1 MLSLSGRDEGGNDL
15 PAELWNRMMLKMER
29 DQSENLQAK
38 RVEGGSFLRTK
49 PLSGLVSRWAH
60 FGPLKTGRAVTAS
73 MLSLAMALGVTACSN
88 DYTVSYLYM
97 TTAQALPHGLINAY
111 QIDYQ
116 SGSLLP
122 LADSPIDTGG
132 RNTVGLVVA
141 PNSLFLYT
149 VNNFD
154 SDVVEF
160 AIGTDGKLY
169 PQNTYNISGSLPTAA
184 AIDAAGKFLYVTFTY
199 QNTAS
204 GAELYTPANP
214 GPGGIS
220 IFPINSDN
228 TLGNPTTVN
237 VGRNPVG
244 ITTSAV
250 GNFVYV
256 IEQDSASTNN
266 LLGFSENATTG
277 ALTPLAGVTINPGN
291 VPSNGFATGAS
302 PSGILEDKTASH
314 LYVTD
319 QALNQVASYSM
330 GANGIPT
337 PIAGGVALT
346 DARPMS
352 MAFDLSG
359 KYLYVVAYTANAI
372 DGYTLG
378 ASGQPVRSS
387 VAASVQSGTGPTC
400 VTISGA
406 PSNANPSHAVYLY
419 TSNALSNNV
428 TAEQLNPQDGSLD
441 QVLGGPFS
449 GSALPTCAVTV
460 PAFPIRNY

>member
-1 MLSLSGRDEGGNDL
+1 
-15 PAELWNRMMLKMER
+15 
-29 DQSENLQAK
+29 
-38 RVEGGSFLRTK
+38 
-49 PLSGLVSRWAH
+49 
-60 FGPLKTGRAVTAS
+60 
-73 MLSLAMALGVTACSN
+73 
-88 DYTVSYLYM
+88 M
-97 TTAQALPHGLINAY
+97 TTSKTLPHGLINGY

-132 RNTVGLVVA
+132 RDTVGLVVA
-141 PNSLFLYT
+141 PNNLFLYT

-204 GAELYTPANP
+204 GQELYTPANP

-220 IFPINSDN
+220 IFPINADN
-228 TLGNPTTVN
+228 TLGTPTTVN

-244 ITTSAV
+244 IATSAA
-250 GNFVYV
+250 GNSVYV
-256 IEQDSASTNN
+256 IEQDAASTNN
-266 LLGFSENATTG
+266 LLGFAENATTG

-291 VPSNGFATGAS
+291 VVSTGFA
-302 PSGILEDKTASH
+302 
-314 LYVTD
+314 
-319 QALNQVASYSM
+319 
-330 GANGIPT
+330 
-337 PIAGGVALT
+337 IAGGVAPT
-346 DARPMS
+346 EAGPMG

-359 KYLYVVAYTANAI
+359 KYLYVVAYTANTI

-387 VAASVQSGTGPTC
+387 VAGSVQTGTGPTC

-406 PSNANPSHAVYLY
+406 PSNADPSHAVYLY
-419 TSNALSNNV
+419 TSNALGGNI
-428 TAEQLNPQDGSLD
+428 TGEQLNPQDGSLD
-441 QVLGGPFS
+441 QILGGPFG

-460 PAFPIRNY
+460 PAFPLRNY

>member
-1 MLSLSGRDEGGNDL
+1 
-15 PAELWNRMMLKMER
+15 MMLRPM
-29 DQSENLQAK
+29 
-38 RVEGGSFLRTK
+38 
-49 PLSGLVSRWAH
+49 
-60 FGPLKTGRAVTAS
+60 GRAVTAS

-97 TTAQALPHGLINAY
+97 TTSKTLPHGLINGY

-122 LADSPIDTGG
+122 LADSPIDAGG

-141 PNSLFLYT
+141 PNNLFLYT

-154 SDVVEF
+154 SDVTEF

-169 PQNTYNISGSLPTAA
+169 PENTYNISGSLPTAA

-199 QNTAS
+199 QNTPIS
-204 GAELYTPANP
+204 YTPANP
-214 GPGGIS
+214 GPGGVS
-220 IFPINSDN
+220 IFPINPDN
-228 TLGNPTTVN
+228 TLGTPATVN

-244 ITTSAV
+244 ITTSPV
-250 GNFVYV
+250 GSFVYV
-256 IEQDSASTNN
+256 IEQDPASTNN
-266 LLGFSENATTG
+266 LLGFAENAATG
-277 ALTPLAGVTINPGN
+277 ALTPLAGVTINAGN
-291 VPSNGFATGAS
+291 VPSTGFASGTA

-314 LYVTD
+314 LYITD
-319 QALNQVASYSM
+319 QTADQVTSYSV

-337 PIAGGVALT
+337 PIAGGVAPT
-346 DARPMS
+346 EAGPMG

-359 KYLYVVAYTANAI
+359 KYLYVVAYTANTI

-387 VAASVQSGTGPTC
+387 VAGSVQAGTGPTC

-419 TSNALSNNV
+419 TSNALSSNI
-428 TAEQLNPQDGSLD
+428 TGEQLNPQDGSLD
-441 QVLGGPFS
+441 QILGTPFG

-460 PAFPIRNY
+460 PAFPLRNY